1 MLNYTFLNKIRIHEN
16 KKKERRE
23 KSEKQKETKIK
34 SNEQKTAMNMVDNSL
49 YQ

>member
-23 KSEKQKETKIK
+23 RKKEKKKEGRSKRWGEGKLFI
-34 SNEQKTAMNMVDNSL
+34 E
-49 YQ
+49 

>member
-23 KSEKQKETKIK
+23 RKKEKKRREGARDGGKE
-34 SNEQKTAMNMVDNSL
+34 SYSL
-49 YQ
+49 NKM

>member
-23 KSEKQKETKIK
+23 RKKEKKKEGRSERWGDGKLFIE
-34 SNEQKTAMNMVDNSL
+34 
-49 YQ
+49 

>member
-23 KSEKQKETKIK
+23 RKKEKKKEGRSERWGEGKLFIE
-34 SNEQKTAMNMVDNSL
+34 
-49 YQ
+49 

>member
-23 KSEKQKETKIK
+23 RKKEKKKEGSSERWGEGKLFIE
-34 SNEQKTAMNMVDNSL
+34 
-49 YQ
+49 